1 MTPHH
6 LLLIVC
12 SLALGAC
19 AMSSAPSA
27 EIRAAKAVVADAE
40 PLAMQYAPHE
50 LQAAKDKLSRAE
62 AAMTRYDYVLAG
74 WLAEEAQADARLA
87 KSLAESER
95 KRREVAEADK
105 GIQDLRQ
112 QLERRQQ

>member
-1 MTPHH
+1 MKSHH
-6 LLLIVC
+6 LLPIVC

-19 AMSSAPSA
+19 ASSAPNS
-27 EIRAAKAVVADAE
+27 EIRAAKAVVADVE
-40 PLAMQYAPHE
+40 PLATQYAPHE

-62 AAMTRYDYVLAG
+62 AAMTRYDYVLAR

-95 KRREVAEADK
+95 KRREVAEVDK

-112 QLERRQQ
+112 QLERRPQ

>member
-1 MTPHH
+1 MQPFP
-6 LLLIVC
+6 LLPIIC

-19 AMSSAPSA
+19 AMSSAPNA
-27 EIRAAKAVVADAE
+27 QIRAAKAVVADAE

-50 LQAAKDKLSRAE
+50 LQAAKGKLARAE

-74 WLAEEAQADARLA
+74 WLAEEAEADAKLA
-87 KSLAESER
+87 RSLAESER
-95 KRREVAEADK
+95 KRREVAEVDK
-105 GIQDLRQ
+105 GLQDLRQ

>member
-1 MTPHH
+1 MQPFQ
-6 LLLIVC
+6 LLAIVC

-19 AMSSAPSA
+19 AMSSAPNA
-27 EIRAAKAVVADAE
+27 QIRAAKAVVADAE

-50 LQAAKDKLSRAE
+50 LQAAKEKLGRAE

-74 WLAEEAQADARLA
+74 WLAEEAEVDARLA
-87 KSLAESER
+87 RSLAESER
-95 KRREVAEADK
+95 KRREVAEVDK

>member
-1 MTPHH
+1 MKPRH
-6 LLLIVC
+6 LLLIVY

-27 EIRAAKAVVADAE
+27 EIRAARAVVADVE

-95 KRREVAEADK
+95 KRREVAEVDK